1 MSRLLVVSDRKQ
13 KPRSAARR
21 SDRALR
27 PRTGRPEHD
36 ERRRAKSTSAAT
48 RPAIFS
54 STASRRMAGT
64 HAAFPKSESEKQKCF
79 VGPGDRADY
88 TRAFLS

>member
-13 KPRSAARR
+13 KPRRAARR

-48 RPAIFS
+48 RPAIFFVDRI
-54 STASRRMAGT
+54 APHGRNAC
-64 HAAFPKSESEKQKCF
+64 AFPKSESEKQKCF

>member
-1 MSRLLVVSDRKQ
+1 MSYRIESKSRAER
-13 KPRSAARR
+13 RSAAV
-21 SDRALR
+21 DRCGRVPADLNTTDDAAR
-27 PRTGRPEHD
+27 NRHPRDT
-36 ERRRAKSTSAAT
+36 AADF
-48 RPAIFS
+48 FS
-54 STASRRMAGT
+54 STASRRTAGT

>member
-13 KPRSAARR
+13 KPRRAAQR
-21 SDRALR
+21 SGRSLR

-36 ERRRAKSTSAAT
+36 GRRRAKSTSA
-48 RPAIFS
+48 RHGRGFFS
-54 STASRRMAGT
+54 STASHRTAGT

-79 VGPGDRADY
+79 VGPRDRADY